1 MPIAKI
7 NDISMY
13 YEIHGEGEPL
23 VLISGFGAD
32 HLSWLPTLDFF
43 KQHYQVIIFDN
54 RGAGR
59 TDVPEGPYSVEQMAD
74 DVAALCVHLKITRVN
89 FVGNS
94 MGGYILQSLAY
105 CHPKLVKAAVI
116 CNSTFVRGG
125 CFQLYAAA
133 HLEFLKAK
141 MPKEALIKAMS
152 AWVFSYSFLSK
163 PGVFERILQLNLDN
177 PWPFTLAGYE
187 AQYFGLASFDSSAW
201 VGKITS
207 PVLVVGADLDLIYSE
222 ILVKHLAEKIPH
234 AKYIGFK
241 NCGHLPHI
249 EYPVEFAKTV
259 IEFLKGVKT

>member
-1 MPIAKI
+1 MPIAKV

-13 YEIHGEGEPL
+13 YEVHGHGEPL
-23 VLISGFGAD
+23 VLISGFSAD

-43 KQHYQVIIFDN
+43 KQRYQVIIFDN

-59 TDVPEGPYSVEQMAD
+59 TDVPPGPYSVEQMAD
-74 DVAALCVHLKITRVN
+74 DVAALCAHLKITSAN

-105 CHPKLVKAAVI
+105 HHPKLVKAAVI

-141 MPKEALIKAMS
+141 MSKEALIKAMS
-152 AWVFSYSFLSK
+152 AWVFSYQFLSK

-177 PWPFTLAGYE
+177 PHPFTLAGYE

-207 PVLVVGADLDLIYSE
+207 PVLVLGADLDIIYNETS
-222 ILVKHLAEKIPH
+222 VKKLAERIPG
-234 AKYIGFK
+234 ARYFGFK

-249 EYPVEFAKTV
+249 EYPDEFAKTV
-259 IEFLKGVKT
+259 LEFLNEKNT